1 MPKWHQ
7 PGAKPPK
14 PEVRYDPAEVHV
26 QVLPRPRWVI
36 AAFAAGFFALPQ
48 QTTAQMTAQN
58 LNFALFER
66 YLDSLR
72 QQASIPGVS
81 GVIVQDGRVAWEIG
95 LGFADVERHL
105 PARPDTP
112 YPIADLTQ
120 TFASVLLLQCAER
133 GSLDLDDPLTRWSVA
148 AEGTIYSTLAHT
160 GPNGNGFRYDPARF
174 SLLTRPVDAC
184 GGGPA
189 RGRVATEVFE
199 RLGMIDSV
207 PGTDLANANAAATA
221 TFTAAQL
228 ERYERVLSRMAVPYR
243 VDRRGRAAR
252 ADQPARTVDAS
263 SGIVS
268 TARDLARY
276 DAALDDRVLL
286 RDDALRTMWSN
297 VSPTGASRPTGLGW
311 FVQHYNGQQLIWHFG
326 YAQDAYSSLILK
338 VPGKRL
344 TLILLA
350 NSDRLSAG
358 FDLARGDVT
367 SSLFAAT
374 FLRLFP

>member
-1 MPKWHQ
+1 VP
-7 PGAKPPK
+7 
-14 PEVRYDPAEVHV
+14 
-26 QVLPRPRWVI
+26 VLPRPRWAIV
-36 AAFAAGFFALPQ
+36 AFAAGFFVLPQ
-48 QTTAQMTAQN
+48 QSTAQMTAQN

-72 QQASIPGVS
+72 QQAGIPGIS
-81 GVIVQDGRVAWEIG
+81 GVIVQDGRIAWESG
-95 LGFADVERHL
+95 LGLADVERHL

-120 TFASVLLLQCAER
+120 TFASVLLMQCAER
-133 GSLDLDDPLTRWSVA
+133 GSLTLDDPLRQWAVA
-148 AEGTIYSTLAHT
+148 SDGTIYSTLAHAT
-160 GPNGNGFRYDPARF
+160 SPNGSGFRYDPERF
-174 SLLTRPVDAC
+174 SLLTQPVDAC
-184 GGGPA
+184 GGASA
-189 RGRVATEVFE
+189 RRRVATEVFE
-199 RLGMIDSV
+199 RLGMADSV
-207 PGTDLANANAAATA
+207 PGTDLANANAAATSS
-221 TFTAAQL
+221 FTASQL
-228 ERYERVLSRMAVPYR
+228 DRYERVLARMAVPYR

-252 ADQPARTVDAS
+252 SDQPARSVDAS

-268 TARDLARY
+268 TVRDLARY
-276 DAALDDRVLL
+276 DAALDHRVLL
-286 RDDALRTMWSN
+286 REDALQTMWSN
-297 VSPTGASRPTGLGW
+297 ESPAGASRPTGLGW
-311 FVQHYNGQQLIWHFG
+311 FVQHYNGQRLIWHFG
-326 YAQDAYSSLILK
+326 YAPDAYSSLILK